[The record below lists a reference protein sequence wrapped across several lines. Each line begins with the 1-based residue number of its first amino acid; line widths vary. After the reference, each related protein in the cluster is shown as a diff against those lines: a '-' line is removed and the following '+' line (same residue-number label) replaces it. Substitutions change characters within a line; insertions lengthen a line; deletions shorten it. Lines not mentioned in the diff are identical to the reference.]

1 MNPFRVLAE
10 QSDVLPYEPFDAR
23 RLEERQSYKEL
34 WSGVRRR
41 SFTCAEQLRCDA
53 SKLRREAPEFNFA
66 LTPVNSCEQENL
78 HQGVIE
84 PAFRSV
90 LASRHEDSSQDMPMT

>member
-41 SFTCAEQLRCDA
+41 SFTCAEQSRCDA
-53 SKLRREAPEFNFA
+53 FKARQEARDFIFA
-66 LTPVNSCEQENL
+66 KTPVISCELENL
-78 HQGVIE
+78 HHGVIE